1 MKLFDILPNNLFSIL
16 VSKNKSL
23 YIEALFVLRK
33 AFKQEMTIS
42 KSDLVAML
50 ITNLDEAMLEIDIE
64 AEKMEF
70 ENAEDE
76 IKSGQGLS
84 ATAHLILRRLM
95 ETKWIEAEYQVDSFE
110 ENITLPDY
118 SIKLLNLLYSFTDD
132 AVREYNSY
140 VYSTYSVL
148 RTADIERD
156 DYMYNAL
163 LTAHENTL
171 KLVDELKTL
180 HNNIRRYHQAI
191 NDYVT
196 ANDILK
202 GHFDEY
208 KELIMDRIYHPLKTL
223 DSVPRFKV
231 PIIKIMEDWLSNIEI
246 LQKIAYQAIQRGKY
260 KSMDEAME
268 DLIIKM
274 GEISDL
280 YEGMDRM
287 LEEIDRK
294 NAAYTRASIEK
305 MQYLLNTDRSI
316 KGKLAGILSAS
327 PDAPEELLELMSDS
341 ISLYNQSFIDG
352 KSLYVRSNKF
362 KRKEGKP
369 LKLEELDK
377 SAGDNVIE
385 GFLEKMKNQYSHQR
399 IITFVDRLMENKQ
412 ILNSLDIKLLNDE
425 EFIMLI
431 LATLKN
437 GEKNLFYQINFE
449 EGYHDC
455 NGYTIPNMRF
465 IRRGKTSVD
474 RKL

>member
-1 MKLFDILPNNLFSIL
+1 MTVKLFDVLPHNLFSIL

-33 AFKQEMTIS
+33 AFKQEMTIA

-50 ITNLDEAMLEIDIE
+50 IANLDEAMLEIDIE

-84 ATAHLILRRLM
+84 ATAHLLIRRLM
-95 ETKWIEAEYQVDSFE
+95 ETKWIEAEYQIDSFE

-118 SIKLLNLLYSFTDD
+118 TVKLLNLLYSFTDE
-132 AVREYNSY
+132 AVHEYNSY
-140 VYSTYSVL
+140 VYSTYSAL
-148 RTADIERD
+148 RTADAERD
-156 DYMYNAL
+156 DFMYSAL

-180 HNNIRRYHQAI
+180 HNNIRRYHQSL

-196 ANDILK
+196 ANDVLR

-231 PIIKIMEDWLSNIEI
+231 PIIKIMADWLSNLEI
-246 LQKIAYQAIQRGKY
+246 RQKIASQAIRRGKY
-260 KSMDEAME
+260 KSMDEAMD
-268 DLIIKM
+268 DLILKM
-274 GEISDL
+274 GEISDIF
-280 YEGMDRM
+280 EGMDVM

-316 KGKLAGILSAS
+316 KGKLAGILSACA
-327 PDAPEELLELMSDS
+327 DMPERLAELLADGVILCK
-341 ISLYNQSFIDG
+341 QSYIDE
-352 KSLYVRSNKF
+352 KSLYVRSNRNE
-362 KRKEGKP
+362 RKEGKP
-369 LKLEELDK
+369 LKLEEPDK
-377 SAGDNVIE
+377 NAGENAIKD
-385 GFLEKMKNQYSHQR
+385 FLEKAKKLYSNQK
-399 IITFVDRLMENKQ
+399 IIAFVDRMMAGKDV
-412 ILNSLDIKLLNDE
+412 LNSLEIRLSSDE
-425 EFIMLI
+425 DFILLI
-431 LATLKN
+431 LAALKR
-437 GEKNLFYQINFE
+437 GEKNLFYQVDFE

-455 NGYTIPNMRF
+455 NGYTIPHMRF
-465 IRRGKTSVD
+465 IRRGN
-474 RKL
+474 

>member
-1 MKLFDILPNNLFSIL
+1 VKLFNILPNNLFSIL

-33 AFKQEMTIS
+33 AFRQEMTIS

-50 ITNLDEAMLEIDIE
+50 IANLDEAMLEIDME

-84 ATAHLILRRLM
+84 ATAHLLLRRLM
-95 ETKWIEAEYQVDSFE
+95 ETKWIEAEYQIDSFE

-118 SIKLLNLLYSFTDD
+118 TIKLLNLLYSFTDD
-132 AVREYNSY
+132 TVREYNSY
-140 VYSTYSVL
+140 VYSTYSAL
-148 RTADIERD
+148 RTADTERD
-156 DYMYNAL
+156 DFMYNAL

-180 HNNIRRYHQAI
+180 HNNIRRYHQSL
-191 NDYVT
+191 NEYVT
-196 ANDILK
+196 ANDVLR

-231 PIIKIMEDWLSNIEI
+231 PIIKIMADWLSNLE
-246 LQKIAYQAIQRGKY
+246 LRQKIASQAVQRGKY
-260 KSMDEAME
+260 KSMDEAMD
-268 DLIIKM
+268 DLILKM
-274 GEISDL
+274 GEISDM
-280 YEGMDRM
+280 YEGMDGM

-327 PDAPEELLELMSDS
+327 ADDTARLVELLANSVG
-341 ISLYNQSFIDG
+341 LYKQNYIDE
-352 KSLYVRSNKF
+352 KSLYVRPNRNG
-362 KRKEGKP
+362 RKEGKP
-369 LKLEELDK
+369 LKLEEPDK
-377 SAGDNVIE
+377 SAGENAIE
-385 GFLEKMKNQYSHQR
+385 VFLEKAKKLYSHQK
-399 IITFVDRLMENKQ
+399 IIAFVDRLMTGKHV
-412 ILNSLDIKLLNDE
+412 LNSPEIRLSNDE
-425 EFIMLI
+425 EFILLI
-431 LATLKN
+431 LAALKN
-437 GEKNLFYQINFE
+437 GEKSLFYQVDFE
-449 EGYHDC
+449 EGYHNCD
-455 NGYTIPNMRF
+455 GYTIPHMRF
-465 IRRGKTSVD
+465 IRRGKSSVD
-474 RKL
+474 